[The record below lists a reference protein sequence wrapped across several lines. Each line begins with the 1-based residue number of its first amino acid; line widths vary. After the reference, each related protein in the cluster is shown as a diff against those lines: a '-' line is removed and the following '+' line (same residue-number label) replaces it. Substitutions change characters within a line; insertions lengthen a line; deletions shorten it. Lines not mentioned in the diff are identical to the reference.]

1 MTAEASG
8 STRVNK
14 PSCGQKQRAQVKWRD
29 ARRWRPRVT
38 DPSAT
43 LPFYPRSAATYATP
57 SVGGCCRLRGVSVV
71 FLFRPWHWSISH
83 SFLGHCFVLV
93 NFSPFLRSLSR
104 IVLYVNGLPVSYRW
118 NHWDKNWLGPWLH
131 FQYQFIIFSRSLLF
145 TTFLGPIIRHSGNT
159 LFVELKTVS
168 MPIRSIKLFST
179 LLRQPDQYLPS
190 TDNLLCFRV

>member
-118 NHWDKNWLGPWLH
+118 NHWDKNGIGLALDYIFNISSSSFHGH
-131 FQYQFIIFSRSLLF
+131 F
-145 TTFLGPIIRHSGNT
+145 
-159 LFVELKTVS
+159 
-168 MPIRSIKLFST
+168 
-179 LLRQPDQYLPS
+179 YLPHFW
-190 TDNLLCFRV
+190 DPLLDIPEIHSLSSWKQFLCQFGQ